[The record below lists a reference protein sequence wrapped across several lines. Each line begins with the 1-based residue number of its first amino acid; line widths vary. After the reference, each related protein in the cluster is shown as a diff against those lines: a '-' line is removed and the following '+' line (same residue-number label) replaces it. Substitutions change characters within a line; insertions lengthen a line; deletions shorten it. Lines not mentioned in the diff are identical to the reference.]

1 MVNLLTLIIFRL
13 NLNAVRDGSRY
24 DEKLSGEVFYSFM
37 KTGIA
42 LCLSVA
48 AAFGQVVV
56 STVAGAGGLGST
68 LEELH
73 YPGGVAVDGSDNLYI
88 ADSYNH
94 RVLKVTPNGQV
105 STVLG
110 TGVPGLSDSQLRFP
124 RTLAVDRAGAV
135 YVTDSYNHR
144 VQKVAPDGAL
154 TSIAGRGGQGGEL
167 TQLSYPRGVAV
178 DGDGNVFVSDNYNH
192 RVLKI
197 TVEGIITIA
206 AGGRGQGSEPAQ
218 LNFPFGIALDREGA
232 LYVGDAYNGRVQKVL
247 RDGTA
252 STVAGAGGWGG
263 ERDQLANPVGVDIDA
278 AGNLYVSDTNNH
290 RVQRITPGGQVVTIA
305 GGLGAGSGERQL
317 DQPFDTAVDSLGNLY
332 VADTFNHRVQ
342 KYTFPAPLAAPQLR
356 HAATNRP
363 GPGSPNQLM
372 RISPALSC
380 PEPIG
385 VMVGGYRAE
394 ASSASGETV
403 FTIPE
408 AVDPAVPTE
417 VYVTCQSRSLFA
429 PFPLAMTPLQ
439 PRLFVNP
446 ANQPLAE
453 VAETGAVVDAL
464 TPAKAGSVVS
474 VFGTGFGGLDAV
486 DSNGQRRELGTV
498 TATVGELPVDVLY
511 AGTAPGQTIGL
522 TQINLRISPD
532 VKPGLQPVV
541 VYVDGQPT
549 QGGVVLAVR

>member
-1 MVNLLTLIIFRL
+1 MRIVT
-13 NLNAVRDGSRY
+13 
-24 DEKLSGEVFYSFM
+24 
-37 KTGIA
+37 A
-42 LCLSVA
+42 LCLSVVA
-48 AAFGQVVV
+48 VFGQTVV
-56 STVAGAGGLGST
+56 STVAGAGGLGKNP
-68 LEELH
+68 EQLH

-105 STVLG
+105 STILG
-110 TGVPGLSDSQLRFP
+110 TGSPGLSDSQLRFP
-124 RTLAVDRAGAV
+124 RTLAVDRAGTV
-135 YVTDSYNHR
+135 YVADSYNHR
-144 VQKVAPDGAL
+144 VQKVATDGAV
-154 TSIAGRGGQGGEL
+154 SSVAGRGGQGAEL

-178 DGDGNVFVSDNYNH
+178 DEAGNVFVSDNYNH

-197 TVEGIITIA
+197 TVDGAITYA
-206 AGGRGQGSEPAQ
+206 AGGRGQGSDPTQ

-232 LYVGDAYNGRVQKVL
+232 LYIGDAYNGRVQKVAP
-247 RDGTA
+247 DGD
-252 STVAGAGGWGG
+252 TVTVGGLGGWGTG
-263 ERDQLANPVGVDIDA
+263 MDQLANPVGVDVDA
-278 AGNLYVSDTNNH
+278 TGNVYVSDTNNH
-290 RVQRITPGGQVVTIA
+290 RVQRITPGGQVSTIA
-305 GGLGAGSGERQL
+305 GGMGAGSGERQL

-342 KYTFPAPLAAPQLR
+342 KYTFPASLAAPQLR

-385 VMVGGYRAE
+385 VVVGGFRAE
-394 ASSASGETV
+394 ASSTSGETV
-403 FTIPE
+403 FAIPE

-417 VYVTCQSRSLFA
+417 VYVTCQTRSLFA
-429 PFPLAMTPLQ
+429 PFPLAMTPAQ

-453 VAETGAVVDAL
+453 LAQTGEVVDAGA
-464 TPAKAGSVVS
+464 PVKAGSIVS
-474 VFGTGFGGLDAV
+474 LFGTGFGGLDTA
-486 DSNGQRRELGTV
+486 DLNGRRRELGNV
-498 TATVGELPVDVLY
+498 TATVADLPAEVFY

-532 VKPGLQPVV
+532 AKPGLQPVV

>member
-1 MVNLLTLIIFRL
+1 
-13 NLNAVRDGSRY
+13 
-24 DEKLSGEVFYSFM
+24 M
-37 KTGIA
+37 KIVIA
-42 LCLSVA
+42 FCLSVV
-48 AAFGQVVV
+48 AAFGQTLV
-56 STVAGAGGLGST
+56 STVAGAGGLGGN
-68 LEELH
+68 LEQLH
-73 YPGGVAVDGSDNLYI
+73 YPGGVAIDGADNLYI

-105 STVLG
+105 STILG
-110 TGVPGLSDSQLRFP
+110 TGLPGRGDTQLNFP
-124 RTLAVDRAGAV
+124 RTLAVDRAGTV
-135 YVTDSYNHR
+135 YVADSYNHR
-144 VQKVAPDGAL
+144 VEKVALDGSVSL
-154 TSIAGRGGQGGEL
+154 VAGRGGQGAEL
-167 TQLSYPRGVAV
+167 TQLSFPRGVAV
-178 DGDGNVFVSDNYNH
+178 DSAGNVFVSDNYNH

-197 TVEGIITIA
+197 TVEGIITYA
-206 AGGRGQGSEPAQ
+206 AGGRGQGSDPSQ

-232 LYVGDAYNGRVQKVL
+232 LYIGDAYNARVQKVTPN
-247 RDGTA
+247 GVVTTA
-252 STVAGAGGWGG
+252 DGAGGTGL
-263 ERDQLANPVGVDIDA
+263 RPDQLSNPVGVDVDA
-278 AGNLYVSDTNNH
+278 AGNLYVSDTNNSRIQ
-290 RVQRITPGGQVVTIA
+290 RVTPGGQVVTIA

-342 KYTFPAPLAAPQLR
+342 KYTFPAPPAAPQLR

-372 RISPALSC
+372 RISPALAC

-385 VMVGGYRAE
+385 VVVGGYRAE

-403 FTIPE
+403 FAIPE

-429 PFPLAMTPLQ
+429 PFALAMTPAQ

-453 VAETGAVVDAL
+453 LAETGAVVDAGA
-464 TPAKAGSVVS
+464 PVKAGSIIS
-474 VFGTGFGGLDAV
+474 LFGTGFGGLDIA
-486 DSNGQRRELGTV
+486 DLNGRRREFGNV
-498 TATVGELPVDVLY
+498 TATVADLPAEVFY

-549 QGGVVLAVR
+549 QGGVVLSVR